1 MNDKMRDLA
10 DMTASEKRDLLASL
24 LQDSSGPTVS
34 NLSLEQ
40 QRLWFLHKLDPS
52 VPWHV
57 AAGLRITGEFDL
69 AALQQ
74 AVSQVMQRHES
85 LRSTFVE
92 VNGQPLRGS
101 APVTGFPISVVE
113 LGGGVLGDVVRGEFG
128 GGFDVGVGPLVR
140 VLVVRCGVG
149 VHVVVVTLHQLVA
162 DRVSLGLF
170 VGEFVGVYGSLVSG
184 AAGDSAGDGAVSGA
198 GDGGGGVG
206 FGDVVGWQREWL
218 GGGEAVGE
226 VEFWRGWLGGVGA
239 FDFPSDGVR
248 PGVKS
253 FRGVGCGV
261 WCGEGFVS
269 GVGGLAA
276 RLGVDP
282 WVVLLAGWGLVLARC
297 SGVADFAV
305 GVGLGG
311 GWRLAGGVGGGG
323 QWGGAARLRGRVPFE
338 RIVEAVGPG
347 RDLSRSPLF
356 QVFFGSEREREWG
369 FGSVPGA
376 G

>member
-128 GGFDVGVGPLVR
+128 GGLDVGVGPLVR

-170 VGEFVGVYGSLVSG
+170 VGELVGVYGSLVSG
-184 AAGDSAGDGAVSGA
+184 AAGDSAGDGAVSAAGNGA
-198 GDGGGGVG
+198 AGNSVDSAAGIGVGNATAGGGVAGGGGVG

-226 VEFWRGWLGGVGA
+226 VEFWRGWLGGLGS

-269 GVGGLAA
+269 GVGG
-276 RLGVDP
+276 
-282 WVVLLAGWGLVLARC
+282 WG
-297 SGVADFAV
+297 G
-305 GVGLGG
+305 
-311 GWRLAGGVGGGG
+311 GGVGGWCGG
-323 QWGGAARLRGRVPFE
+323 GVGGWGIWGGGCGWRGGVRVC
-338 RIVEAVGPG
+338 RVWWG
-347 RDLSRSPLF
+347 R
-356 QVFFGSEREREWG
+356 W
-369 FGSVPGA
+369 
-376 G
+376 

>member
-170 VGEFVGVYGSLVSG
+170 VGELVGVYGSLVSG

-218 GGGEAVGE
+218 GGGEG
-226 VEFWRGWLGGVGA
+226 GWLLSGLWRR
-239 FDFPSDGVR
+239 GVR
-248 PGVKS
+248 VGICRGRRC
-253 FRGVGCGV
+253 FRCCSVR
-261 WCGEGFVS
+261 S
-269 GVGGLAA
+269 GSGSGGL
-276 RLGVDP
+276 V
-282 WVVLLAGWGLVLARC
+282 RC
-297 SGVADFAV
+297 
-305 GVGLGG
+305 
-311 GWRLAGGVGGGG
+311 
-323 QWGGAARLRGRVPFE
+323 RGRWW
-338 RIVEAVGPG
+338 
-347 RDLSRSPLF
+347 SR
-356 QVFFGSEREREWG
+356 WG
-369 FGSVPGA
+369 WIRGLRRGIWSWW
-376 G
+376 

>member
-1 MNDKMRDLA
+1 
-10 DMTASEKRDLLASL
+10 MTAN
-24 LQDSSGPTVS
+24 SS
-34 NLSLEQ
+34 
-40 QRLWFLHKLDPS
+40 DPVIGTIRRRPPVYGMWRILGTFDVDAFRRS
-52 VPWHV
+52 VDI
-57 AAGLRITGEFDL
+57 AAVR
-69 AALQQ
+69 
-74 AVSQVMQRHES
+74 
-85 LRSTFVE
+85 
-92 VNGQPLRGS
+92 
-101 APVTGFPISVVE
+101 TGFVRPNERGNRVAVVE
-113 LGGGVLGDVVRGEFG
+113 LGGGVLGDVVRAEFG

-170 VGEFVGVYGSLVSG
+170 VGELVGVYGSLVSG

-206 FGDVVGWQREWL
+206 FGDVVGWQR
-218 GGGEAVGE
+218 GGCV
-226 VEFWRGWLGGVGA
+226 GGVCWG
-239 FDFPSDGVR
+239 G
-248 PGVKS
+248 
-253 FRGVGCGV
+253 
-261 WCGEGFVS
+261 WCGGVFVW

-305 GVGLGG
+305 GVPVA
-311 GWRLAGGVGGGG
+311 GWREGVSGVVGPLVNVVPVRLGYESGLSFERWVGVVG
-323 QWGGAARLRGRVPFE
+323 QWVGAARLRGRVPFE

-356 QVFFGSEREREWG
+356 QVFFGSERERGSG
-369 FGSVPGA
+369 F
-376 G
+376 

>member
-170 VGEFVGVYGSLVSG
+170 VGELVGVYGSLVSG

-198 GDGGGGVG
+198 GNGAAGNSVDSAAGIGVGNATAGGVG

-226 VEFWRGWLGGVGA
+226 VEFWRGWLGG
-239 FDFPSDGVR
+239 
-248 PGVKS
+248 
-253 FRGVGCGV
+253 
-261 WCGEGFVS
+261 
-269 GVGGLAA
+269 L
-276 RLGVDP
+276 
-282 WVVLLAGWGLVLARC
+282 
-297 SGVADFAV
+297 
-305 GVGLGG
+305 
-311 GWRLAGGVGGGG
+311 GVGGGRVVG
-323 QWGGAARLRGRVPFE
+323 GGGFVRGGCRWRVGVRVCRVWWGR
-338 RIVEAVGPG
+338 
-347 RDLSRSPLF
+347 
-356 QVFFGSEREREWG
+356 W
-369 FGSVPGA
+369 
-376 G
+376 

>member
-101 APVTGFPISVVE
+101 APVTGFPLSVVA
-113 LGGGVLGDVVRGEFG
+113 LGGGVLG
-128 GGFDVGVGPLVR
+128 
-140 VLVVRCGVG
+140 
-149 VHVVVVTLHQLVA
+149 A
-162 DRVSLGLF
+162 
-170 VGEFVGVYGSLVSG
+170 
-184 AAGDSAGDGAVSGA
+184 
-198 GDGGGGVG
+198 
-206 FGDVVGWQREWL
+206 VVGWEGEWL

-226 VEFWRGWLGGVGA
+226 VEFWRGWLGGLGS

-261 WCGEGFVS
+261 WCGEGF
-269 GVGGLAA
+269 A
-276 RLGVDP
+276 
-282 WVVLLAGWGLVLARC
+282 
-297 SGVADFAV
+297 
-305 GVGLGG
+305 
-311 GWRLAGGVGGGG
+311 
-323 QWGGAARLRGRVPFE
+323 
-338 RIVEAVGPG
+338 
-347 RDLSRSPLF
+347 
-356 QVFFGSEREREWG
+356 
-369 FGSVPGA
+369 
-376 G
+376 

>member
-113 LGGGVLGDVVRGEFG
+113 CGGAVWGWCACGGGDV
-128 GGFDVGVGPLVR
+128 
-140 VLVVRCGVG
+140 
-149 VHVVVVTLHQLVA
+149 A
-162 DRVSLGLF
+162 S
-170 VGEFVGVYGSLVSG
+170 
-184 AAGDSAGDGAVSGA
+184 
-198 GDGGGGVG
+198 
-206 FGDVVGWQREWL
+206 
-218 GGGEAVGE
+218 
-226 VEFWRGWLGGVGA
+226 
-239 FDFPSDGVR
+239 
-248 PGVKS
+248 
-253 FRGVGCGV
+253 
-261 WCGEGFVS
+261 
-269 GVGGLAA
+269 VGG
-276 RLGVDP
+276 
-282 WVVLLAGWGLVLARC
+282 
-297 SGVADFAV
+297 
-305 GVGLGG
+305 
-311 GWRLAGGVGGGG
+311 
-323 QWGGAARLRGRVPFE
+323 
-338 RIVEAVGPG
+338 
-347 RDLSRSPLF
+347 
-356 QVFFGSEREREWG
+356 
-369 FGSVPGA
+369 
-376 G
+376 